1 MSTRDY
7 ILINNY
13 SRQGTMGISRQAIA
27 SIASS
32 AVSTVSGAQVS
43 SSRRVPF
50 TIDSGVRVSFDKE
63 GKAVVKIDVIIAPN
77 SEVPVTK
84 VCRQIQEEVAS
95 AISLMCDTV
104 PYDVKINVKRFG

>member
-13 SRQGTMGISRQAIA
+13 ARIGTMGISRQAIG
-27 SIASS
+27 SIAST
-32 AVSTVSGAQVS
+32 AVNSVRGAHVS
-43 SSRRVPF
+43 SRKAAF
-50 TIDSGVRVSFDKE
+50 TVDSGVKVTFDKD
-63 GKAVVKIDVIIAPN
+63 GKAIVRIDVIIAPN
-77 SEVPVTK
+77 SSVPVTK

>member
-13 SRQGTMGISRQAIA
+13 SRQGAMGISRQAIA
-27 SIASS
+27 TIASS
-32 AVSTVSGAQVS
+32 AVTSVRGAQVS
-43 SSRRVPF
+43 SRRAPF
-50 TIDSGVRVSFDKE
+50 TIDSGVKVSFDKD
-63 GKAVVKIDVIIAPN
+63 GKAIVKIDVIIAPN
-77 SEVPVTK
+77 SEIPVTK

-95 AISLMCDTV
+95 AITLMCDTV